1 MLIWVLLA
9 VGALVGVPFP
19 ALVAVGVIAV
29 ASIHGSVALVVAAA
43 VYGWHRRRTKGSGS
57 SEVALLRSLAGV
69 VSGGGTL
76 RQAVATSSSPL
87 VTSDARRLCATGAS
101 MADIGEAMAS
111 MMTTNGR
118 QFAAMCA
125 MSEHTGSSVAEPL
138 EAFADRARAAEMR
151 DQRKRASLAQIRFSA
166 WVVGVAPLGLTALLV
181 AAQGIPEPGGPLV
194 VIPMV
199 IGALLQITGTLLVFV
214 ISGRTAT

>member
-9 VGALVGVPFP
+9 IGAVAGVPLL
-19 ALVAVGVIAV
+19 ALVAVGVVAV
-29 ASIHGSVALVVAAA
+29 APLHGSITLVLAAA
-43 VYGWHRRRTKGSGS
+43 LYGWHKRSNKAEA

-76 RQAVATSSSPL
+76 RQAVAASPSSL

-111 MMTTNGR
+111 AMTTNGR

-125 MSEHTGSSVAEPL
+125 MSEHTGSSVAQPL

-166 WVVGVAPLGLTALLV
+166 WVVGVAPLALTALLV
-181 AAQGIPEPGGPLV
+181 VSQGIPEPGGAFV
-194 VIPMV
+194 IIPMV
-199 IGALLQITGTLLVFV
+199 VGALLQITGTLLVFV
-214 ISGRTAT
+214 ISGRAAT